1 MTSIIT
7 IANQKGGCGKTT
19 TAINLAACLGRE
31 EQRVLLVDMDPQ
43 GHASLGLGRETTDA
57 AGLYEVFVQDA
68 ALEDVIVSDA
78 APGVDLVPATISL
91 AAVEHLLADLPRRER
106 QLVDHLA
113 TVAPF
118 YDFIIVDSPPNL
130 GLLAFNALRAADQVL
145 IPIEMSRFALD
156 GIERLEETIELLAEK
171 YELDTPLMI
180 LPTLVDYRTRF
191 TRQVLAE
198 LRQRYPDT
206 LLPVNIH
213 YTVRLKEAAWRGL
226 PIIDHYPRAVAA
238 EDYRQLAAYIRNPRA
253 YRSETTAPAGIP
265 ASLGEELARLELHLA
280 GHGGRTAGQGMDEDP
295 ALQGTRDMGRHI
307 ADSTEEAV
315 PACRVVLEYPDSGEE
330 IKIAGDFN
338 DWIPDR
344 NVETLHREGLITK
357 ILRIQPGVYQYR
369 LIIDGRW
376 QEDPT
381 NPQQIANL
389 YGEINSIL
397 RVEAPDEAPSEAPVE
412 APAPV

>member
-43 GHASLGLGRETTDA
+43 GHASLGLGRETADA

-106 QLVDHLA
+106 QLVDHLT

-130 GLLAFNALRAADQVL
+130 GLLAFNALRAANQVL

-156 GIERLEETIELLAEK
+156 GIERLEDTIELLAEK
-171 YELDTPLMI
+171 YDLDTPLMI

-191 TRQVLAE
+191 TRQVLSE

-213 YTVRLKEAAWRGL
+213 YTVRLKEAAWRGV
-226 PIIDHYPRAVAA
+226 PVIEHCPRAVAA
-238 EDYRQLAAYIRNPRA
+238 EDYRRLAAYIRDPRA
-253 YRSETTAPAGIP
+253 FRSDTATPDDTP
-265 ASLGEELARLELHLA
+265 ASLDEELARLELHLA
-280 GHGGRTAGQGMDEDP
+280 GHAGGPADQETRRPPSLQHDDNVSDEP
-295 ALQGTRDMGRHI
+295 
-307 ADSTEEAV
+307 V
-315 PACRVVLEYPDSGEE
+315 PACRVVLEYPDGGEE

-344 NVETLHREGLITK
+344 NVETLHREGRIAK

-376 QEDPT
+376 QEDPA

-397 RVEAPDEAPSEAPVE
+397 RVEAPDEAPDAAPAETQSEAPAAV
-412 APAPV
+412 